1 MVQFGVSTVKDA
13 MDLGKE
19 AAEHIS
25 GTFTK
30 VTVQITFSLDI
41 VLILNVLEIN

>member
-1 MVQFGVSTVKDA
+1 MVQFGVDLVKDA
-13 MDLGKE
+13 MTLGKE

-30 VTVQITFSLDI
+30 VTVRITFSLDI
-41 VLILNVLEIN
+41 VLILNVLDIN

>member
-30 VTVQITFSLDI
+30 VQFKLHF
-41 VLILNVLEIN
+41 L